1 MYDGQ
6 SRALE
11 EKEKREQ
18 GEDKESMGLN
28 QTPPAAELEAA
39 EKELAEIKFRKPSAS
54 TRCLRTS
61 QEAAGGLGGRSQEVL
76 ESSAPFQSGSR

>member
-28 QTPPAAELEAA
+28 QAPPAAELEAA
-39 EKELAEIKFRKPSAS
+39 EKELAEIKFRKPSA
-54 TRCLRTS
+54 CLRTN
-61 QEAAGGLGGRSQEVL
+61 QEAASGLGGRPQEVL